1 MDKLF
6 HNPVC
11 KNCGRKLD
19 VRLAN
24 PASVRLFLFWLP
36 VKKYFCLHCR
46 YVIYVVTL
54 GKKAY
59 QVIRKLPAG

>member
-36 VKKYFCLHCR
+36 VKM
-46 YVIYVVTL
+46 